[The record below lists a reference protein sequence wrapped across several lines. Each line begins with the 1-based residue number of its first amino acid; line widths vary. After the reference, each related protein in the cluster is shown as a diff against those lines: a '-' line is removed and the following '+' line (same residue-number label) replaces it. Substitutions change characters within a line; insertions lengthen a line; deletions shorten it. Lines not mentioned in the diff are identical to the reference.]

1 MVSVFVLA
9 GLRKGW
15 CSERPGGNRSDMNA
29 LKLIAVMVLVVVAT
43 AVWKSGVLDGIG
55 KRVTAATQEVDSTGF
70 VSIPMPDGM
79 SSQGIVIFA
88 PEDCPS
94 DAAQRARKLASF
106 LSDRHIGYV
115 HSESANY
122 NNLSSQEE
130 VSQVMSVMNGRIPI
144 VYVNGKAKANATP
157 EEVEIEFRRSKSG

>member
-1 MVSVFVLA
+1 
-9 GLRKGW
+9 
-15 CSERPGGNRSDMNA
+15 MNA
-29 LKLIAVMVLVVVAT
+29 LKLSGVLVLVVVAT
-43 AVWKSGVLDGIG
+43 ALWKSGTLDGVG
-55 KRVTAATQEVDSTGF
+55 KRVTAATHRDESTGF

-79 SSQGIVIFA
+79 SSQGVVIFA
-88 PEDCPS
+88 PENCPS

-130 VSQVMSVMNGRIPI
+130 ASQVMSVMNGRIPI
-144 VYVNGKAKANATP
+144 VYVNGKAKANPTP
-157 EEVEIEFRRSKSG
+157 EEVETEFRRSKSG